1 MRRHRFGA
9 RAFTLIE
16 LLVVISIIA
25 LLIGLLL
32 PALGSARTVSW
43 TALGLANQRG
53 LLQATAIYA
62 GDNQDSLITPMSNV
76 LKRAADGYSSGRFF
90 TDMVANAGEYQ
101 TVGPDSLPRVGK
113 HYTYGDILMA
123 GGYATDPR
131 IYSDPGKVTRI
142 PDGPGTGAD
151 TVVNGNRSI
160 FVPREGLRAS
170 TTVDETTGAVVA
182 AYEVKGYGCSYWPSS
197 IWQTESYGGSVNT
210 AQYGYW
216 DKGGTAGSG
225 FTATLLKFPKFGN
238 RPYPSENM
246 WLMDY
251 NGTNQPQYVQMLG
264 SYNYAPFR
272 NGATVH
278 TAGTTAA
285 VYFDG
290 HAGTVRN
297 VDIYPYRLKASGA
310 DGGTAVGVSNILL
323 ANVGMMVTPWD
334 TGSGLSYWPD
344 PTNFPNFVG
353 ARFFDSRNVV
363 PLGGVNNFSG
373 VDSQNVALGR
383 VSP

>member
-1 MRRHRFGA
+1 MGSLRLAGRK
-9 RAFTLIE
+9 AFTLIE

-32 PALGSARTVSW
+32 PALGAAKTVSW

-62 GDNQDSLITPMSNV
+62 GDNNDALITPLSNV
-76 LKRAADGYSSGRFF
+76 IKRGADGYSSGNFF
-90 TDMVANAGEYQ
+90 SDMVGVAAEY
-101 TVGPDSLPRVGK
+101 TMVGGVNLPRTGK

-131 IYSDPGKVTRI
+131 MYQDPGKPTRI
-142 PDGPGTGAD
+142 PDGVNDLGAGA
-151 TVVNGNRSI
+151 GNRSK
-160 FVPREGLRAS
+160 FVPREGMPAARTHDS
-170 TTVDETTGAVVA
+170 TGAVVA
-182 AYEVKGYGCSYWPSS
+182 AYEVSGYGMSYWPSS

-225 FTATLLKFPKFGN
+225 YTATLLKFPKFGN

-272 NGATVH
+272 NGSTVH

-290 HAGTVRN
+290 HAGIVRN

-310 DGGTAVGVSNILL
+310 DGGTAVGVNGILSANI
-323 ANVGMMVTPWD
+323 GMMVTPWD
-334 TGSGLSYWPD
+334 TGAGLSYWPD

-363 PLGGVNNFSG
+363 PLGGVNNFAG
-373 VDSQNVALGR
+373 VDAQNVALGR